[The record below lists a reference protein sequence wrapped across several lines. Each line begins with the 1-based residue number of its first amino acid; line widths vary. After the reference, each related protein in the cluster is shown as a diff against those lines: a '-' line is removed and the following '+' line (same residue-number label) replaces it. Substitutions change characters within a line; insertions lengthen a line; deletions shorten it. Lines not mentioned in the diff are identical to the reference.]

1 MAFPCSL
8 RGHFDLS
15 PPLGTVQT
23 RRVCGADL
31 SIPAPLTAT
40 HTGVGNHTVPLK
52 VLHHQTPAGSPS
64 LLRLHPSHPPH
75 GLQPYGPFAP
85 WLCSNHYLLGLLGAP
100 AGSPAIQYWLALSRG
115 LSLCST
121 STQHSYHRH
130 ILSWKRCHG
139 WQKGILKVTVL
150 KLERSQCWLKFW
162 VCFLFYHLCQV
173 HSFFFF
179 YAKCY
184 SSVRWEF
191 RPWPHMLGL
200 FCFESRSCWTWTHG
214 PLASEGFDE
223 N

>member
-64 LLRLHPSHPPH
+64 LLRLQPSHLPR

-130 ILSWKRCHG
+130 IFSWKRCHG
-139 WQKGILKVTVL
+139 RQKGILKGTVVKAWKEPVL
-150 KLERSQCWLKFW
+150 T
-162 VCFLFYHLCQV
+162 QV
-173 HSFFFF
+173 LSLLLILSPL
-179 YAKCY
+179 
-184 SSVRWEF
+184 SS
-191 RPWPHMLGL
+191 P
-200 FCFESRSCWTWTHG
+200 
-214 PLASEGFDE
+214 
-223 N
+223 